1 MTHSPFMQQALDL
14 ARQALFISNPNPRV
28 GCVLVSA
35 TGQVIGQG
43 FTQQAGGQHAE
54 VMALRDA
61 AAQGHSTQGA
71 TAYVT
76 LEPCSHTGRTGPC
89 CNALIR

>member
-43 FTQQAGGQHAE
+43 FTQQAGGPHAE

-61 AAQGHSTQGA
+61 AAQGHSKI
-71 TAYVT
+71 
-76 LEPCSHTGRTGPC
+76 GR
-89 CNALIR
+89 AHV